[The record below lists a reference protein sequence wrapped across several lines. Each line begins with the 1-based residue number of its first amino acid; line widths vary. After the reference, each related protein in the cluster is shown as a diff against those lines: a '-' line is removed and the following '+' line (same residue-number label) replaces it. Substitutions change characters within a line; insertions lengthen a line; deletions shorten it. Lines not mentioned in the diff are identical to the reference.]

1 MELSR
6 KYFCCLFLLVF
17 LVSKKT
23 EAQQNSE
30 EAYLLNTTRINA
42 AIDAIRDKKLQA
54 PSDFFSLLQKNLNAI
69 NDSTIA
75 IEHRVEFQQR
85 LAFFLESTKEP
96 EFFKNGKYTSL
107 LRYNLFLIQW
117 KNSKELYANVLQYPR
132 LSIKALR
139 LFAMDTAA
147 YRFLDSM
154 ATRYPDEILRNSESF
169 VSLWYAPKIIA
180 KIALVAPESAKR
192 YFAGSSKIKDILLN
206 DTTAIF
212 QTLRTINA
220 KLPARTKA
228 YFLVDPIVKKS
239 ISVFRA
245 DTLMSIKEN
254 AFSALVDVMK
264 KPNPIGLYSLNRE
277 LDYIAVDVARGLSL
291 KSDAA
296 IVNYYQITEYSKEEI
311 IAVLIYGYKEMYPI
325 DFSNMLS
332 ILLRKG
338 EVPVEQSYFE
348 NFPTSRMAE
357 FVRFLQQEDKLE
369 SFIRIVGEP
378 NSLFLKELLSYE
390 KPLDD
395 LTPDLIN
402 TDIIEKEEPVSF
414 QQRRREEVAPIKKED
429 VQLSLAKI
437 EDKIKVEQKVEE
449 LKPSLEP
456 AEEIIEPVYFDFTDE
471 QKLKLIYKKNI
482 YASLQ
487 NIDAFIN
494 EPFAKEILLYA
505 AEIEPDEVFKRAEK
519 FKSKYF
525 MQEVLEKAALQ
536 APVSAKKYLVNPYH
550 LVTFFL
556 AKSENPFIRKM
567 IEINMATGF
576 KSKPYLLINQLTSN
590 EMSIE
595 TALAI
600 CNNQDRLFKELVK
613 LVAKKNYVGRNS
625 IEKEFSYYALR
636 FIRDI
641 NDKVAQPDNI
651 RFAALDNL
659 SKDELYCATVYGR
672 EEVFN
677 STFLGIFARFES
689 SLQPMDDIA
698 FQRFLALP
706 KLRTFVALCATNY
719 KLSKLLSYFSTSQR
733 EILLRQFVSQLDE
746 SDNSFDDAV
755 MVSETIANTNS
766 EEILSAIEKNIKQQ
780 YTTCDSLNDSKC
792 MAIYG
797 ILAGLCKDKAVYD
810 KKWFYTMSKKY
821 QASALAT
828 LQFKSMDNDEK
839 IIERMYFYDDPD
851 GRDSY
856 MSFLSS
862 FRSSTN
868 WKLEEYYSY
877 VRVTSTVGKSIEI
890 FANKPSYE
898 ESGEQNINKIFAEG
912 GYKPAIIIHRG
923 HSFHTEKTLEK
934 IPASAKLVFIGSC
947 GGFYKASIAIKNAPD
962 AHIIATRQ
970 IGTQHINDPIIFSIN
985 EAFRQRQDIQWPTF
999 WEKLKLQLG
1008 NYSLFYDYVPPHKN
1022 IESLFQRAYYKTFGL

>member
-1 MELSR
+1 METGR
-6 KYFCCLFLLVF
+6 KYFWWLLLFVF
-17 LVSKKT
+17 FVSNKM

-30 EAYLLNTTRINA
+30 EAYQLNATRINT
-42 AIDAIRDKKLQA
+42 AIEGIKEKKLQA
-54 PSDFFSLLQKNLNAI
+54 PSDFFALLQKNLLAI
-69 NDSTIA
+69 SDSTIT
-75 IEHRVEFQQR
+75 IERRIELQQR
-85 LAFFLESTKEP
+85 LAYFLEGTKEP
-96 EFFKNGKYTSL
+96 EYFKNGKYSSL

-117 KNSKELYANVLQYPR
+117 KNNDELYTNVVQYPL

-147 YRFLDSM
+147 YSFLDSM
-154 ATRYPDEILRNSESF
+154 AARYPDEILRNSEAF
-169 VSLWYAPKIIA
+169 VALSYAPKIIA
-180 KIALVAPESAKR
+180 KVARVAPESAKR
-192 YFAGSSKIKDILLN
+192 YFAGSSKIREILMN
-206 DTTAIF
+206 DTSDIF
-212 QTLRTINA
+212 QTLRTINT
-220 KLPARTKA
+220 KLPVRTKA
-228 YFLVDPIVKKS
+228 YFLTDPIVKKQ

-245 DTLMSIKEN
+245 DTLTSSKEKTF
-254 AFSALVDVMK
+254 ASLVDIMK
-264 KPNPIGLYSLNRE
+264 QQQPLGLYSVNRE
-277 LDYIAVDVARGLSL
+277 LDYMAVDIARGLSL

-296 IVNYYQITEYSKEEI
+296 IVNYYQVTEYDKEEI

-325 DFSNMLS
+325 DFSNMLN

-338 EVPVEQSYFE
+338 DVSVETNYFE
-348 NFPTSRMAE
+348 NFPKNRLAD
-357 FVRFLQQEDKLE
+357 FVRFLQQADKIE
-369 SFIRIVGEP
+369 SFIRISGEQ
-378 NSLFLKELLSYE
+378 NSLYLKSLFSYE
-390 KPLDD
+390 KMQDD
-395 LTPDLIN
+395 LTPDLIKAS
-402 TDIIEKEEPVSF
+402 IAIKEEPIPIS
-414 QQRRREEVAPIKKED
+414 QRKKEDVASIKKED
-429 VQLSLAKI
+429 INLALAKI
-437 EDKIKVEQKVEE
+437 EDRIKVDPKVEE
-449 LKPSLEP
+449 IKPSLQPE
-456 AEEIIEPVYFDFTDE
+456 EEIIEPVQFDFTDE
-471 QKLKLIYKKNI
+471 QKLKLLYKKNI

-487 NIDAFIN
+487 NVDAFVD

-505 AEIEPDEVFKRAEK
+505 AEIEPDEVFKRADK
-519 FKSKYF
+519 FKTKYF

-550 LVTFFL
+550 LVSLFL
-556 AKSENPFIRKM
+556 VQSENPFIKKM
-567 IEINMATGF
+567 VEINMATGF
-576 KSKPYLLINQLTSN
+576 KSKPYLLINQLTNN
-590 EMSIE
+590 EMTIE

-641 NDKVAQPDNI
+641 NDKVAQPDNF

-659 SKDELYCATVYGR
+659 SNDELYYATVYGR

-677 STFLGIFARFES
+677 NTFLGIFARFES
-689 SLQPMDDIA
+689 SLQQMDDIA

-719 KLSKLLSYFSTSQR
+719 KLSKLLSYFSIGQR
-733 EILLRQFVSQLDE
+733 EVLLRQLIAHLNE

-780 YTTCDSLNDSKC
+780 YTSCDSLKDPKC

-821 QASALAT
+821 QASELAT
-828 LQFKSMDNDEK
+828 LQFKTMDANER
-839 IIERMYFYDDPD
+839 IVERMYFYDDPD

-862 FRSSTN
+862 FRNSAN
-868 WKLEEYYSY
+868 WKLEEYYNY
-877 VRVTSTVGKSIEI
+877 VKVTSTVGKTIEI

-898 ESGEQNINKIFAEG
+898 ESGEQNINKIFTEA

-934 IPASAKLVFIGSC
+934 ITPSAKLVFIGSC

-970 IGTQHINDPIIFSIN
+970 IGTQHINDPIIYSIN
-985 EAFRQRQDIQWPTF
+985 EAFRQGQDIQWPAF
-999 WEKLKLQLG
+999 WEKLKVQLG

>member
-1 MELSR
+1 MEMGR
-6 KYFCCLFLLVF
+6 KYFYWLFLLVF
-17 LVSKKT
+17 LVSNKMG
-23 EAQQNSE
+23 AQQNSE
-30 EAYLLNTTRINA
+30 ESYQLNTARINA
-42 AIDAIRDKKLQA
+42 DIDAIKQKKVQA
-54 PSDFFSLLQKNLNAI
+54 PSDFFLLLQKNLNVI
-69 NDSTIA
+69 NDSA
-75 IEHRVEFQQR
+75 ISIERRIEFQQR
-85 LAFFLESTKEP
+85 LAFFLENTKEP
-96 EFFKNGKYTSL
+96 EFFKNGKYSSL

-117 KNSKELYANVLQYPR
+117 KNSDELYTNIVQYPL

-147 YRFLDSM
+147 YSFLDSM
-154 ATRYPDEILRNSESF
+154 ASRYPDEILRNSESF

-180 KIALVAPESAKR
+180 KIAVVAPESAKR
-192 YFAGSSKIKDILLN
+192 YFAGSSKIKEILLN
-206 DTTAIF
+206 DSTAIF
-212 QTLRTINA
+212 QTLRAINA

-228 YFLVDPIVKKS
+228 YFLVDPIIKKRL
-239 ISVFRA
+239 SVFRA
-245 DTLMSIKEN
+245 DSLTLSKERT
-254 AFSALVDVMK
+254 FSALVDVIK
-264 KPNPIGLYSLNRE
+264 QPQAIGLYSVNRE
-277 LDYIAVDVARGLSL
+277 LDYMAVDIARGLSL

-325 DFSNMLS
+325 DFSNMMS

-338 EVPVEQSYFE
+338 TVPIETNYFE
-348 NFPTSRMAE
+348 NFPKHRLSE

-369 SFIRIVGEP
+369 SFIRISGEQ
-378 NSLFLKELLSYE
+378 NSLYLKSLFSYE
-390 KPLDD
+390 KPQDD
-395 LTPDLIN
+395 LTPDLIKAA
-402 TDIIEKEEPVSF
+402 IIAKEEPVPVP
-414 QQRRREEVAPIKKED
+414 QRRKEEVAPIKKED
-429 VQLSLAKI
+429 VSLTLAKI
-437 EDKIKVEQKVEE
+437 EDRIKVDQKVEE
-449 LKPSLEP
+449 IKPLLEP
-456 AEEIIEPVYFDFTDE
+456 TEEIVEPVHFDFTDE

-505 AEIEPDEVFKRAEK
+505 AEIEPDEVFKKAEK

-556 AKSENPFIRKM
+556 TKSENPFIKKM
-567 IEINMATGF
+567 VEINMATGF
-576 KSKPYLLINQLTSN
+576 KSKPYLLINQLTNN
-590 EMSIE
+590 EMTIE
-595 TALAI
+595 TALTI

-625 IEKEFSYYALR
+625 IEREFSYYALR

-651 RFAALDNL
+651 RFATLDNL
-659 SKDELYCATVYGR
+659 TKDELYYATVYGR

-689 SLQPMDDIA
+689 SLQQMDDNA

-719 KLSKLLSYFSTSQR
+719 KLSKLLSYFTNGQR
-733 EILLRQFVSQLDE
+733 EVLLRQFVSHLDE

-766 EEILSAIEKNIKQQ
+766 DEILSAIEKNIKQQ
-780 YTTCDSLNDSKC
+780 YSTCDSLKDSKC

-797 ILAGLCKDKAVYD
+797 ILAGLCKDKAVFD

-821 QASALAT
+821 QASELAT
-828 LQFKSMDNDEK
+828 LQFKIMDADEK

-862 FRSSTN
+862 FRSSTS

-877 VRVTSTVGKSIEI
+877 VKVTSTVGKTIEI

-934 IPASAKLVFIGSC
+934 IPPSAKLVFIGSC

-970 IGTQHINDPIIFSIN
+970 IGTQQINDPIIFSIN
-985 EAFRQRQDIQWPTF
+985 ESFRQRQDIQWPVF